1 MHFCVLG
8 NTREYHNFTII
19 IFVINVVFQSL
30 RISVTSSLEGIQAFE
45 KNRSMLNF
53 RLLPQAQRVAMGC
66 GSVFTNGN
74 R

>member
-19 IFVINVVFQSL
+19 IFVINIVFQSL

-45 KNRSMLNF
+45 KTLNF
-53 RLLPQAQRVAMGC
+53 RLLPQAQ
-66 GSVFTNGN
+66 
-74 R
+74 

>member
-8 NTREYHNFTII
+8 NTREHHNFTII

-45 KNRSMLNF
+45 KK
-53 RLLPQAQRVAMGC
+53 QEHA
-66 GSVFTNGN
+66 
-74 R
+74 